1 MKDTKPMT
9 RVTQA
14 NRAHESGREKI
25 PHLSFQRFVSPSI
38 PSPLRFLPLRRTHRS
53 SSPSAA
59 ALRSGRRSS
68 DPLDSPIHPVD
79 LVVAA
84 YVVVDAGELPRL
96 GLRRR
101 TSKWR
106 EGGSGRDARQAAVE
120 ADSARARQRGRGGGV
135 ACGRLLSS
143 TSTSRVPRL
152 ATPPFSCCVSCG
164 GGGGEKLERR
174 GGEGM
179 SLGWL
184 RRKWRAIWGFLQAD
198 SAQGH
203 GAVLMRKTHTKFGHQ
218 QAAKQRCPQRRRDA
232 VSVPRVDSP
241 RRGFVLPCMRTSCS
255 DGTWLAPTRGC
266 FSDVAQ
272 RRNSPRPRTMNGL
285 TTRHIGRHDLPLST
299 EDITL
304 DLFSVGS
311 IFRGF

>member
-1 MKDTKPMT
+1 
-9 RVTQA
+9 
-14 NRAHESGREKI
+14 
-25 PHLSFQRFVSPSI
+25 
-38 PSPLRFLPLRRTHRS
+38 
-53 SSPSAA
+53 
-59 ALRSGRRSS
+59 
-68 DPLDSPIHPVD
+68 
-79 LVVAA
+79 
-84 YVVVDAGELPRL
+84 
-96 GLRRR
+96 
-101 TSKWR
+101 
-106 EGGSGRDARQAAVE
+106 
-120 ADSARARQRGRGGGV
+120 
-135 ACGRLLSS
+135 
-143 TSTSRVPRL
+143 
-152 ATPPFSCCVSCG
+152 
-164 GGGGEKLERR
+164 
-174 GGEGM
+174 M